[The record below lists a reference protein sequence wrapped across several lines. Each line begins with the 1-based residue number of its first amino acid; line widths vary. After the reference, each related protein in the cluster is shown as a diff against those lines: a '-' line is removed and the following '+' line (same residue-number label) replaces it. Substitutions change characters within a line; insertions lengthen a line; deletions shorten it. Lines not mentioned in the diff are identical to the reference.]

1 MNGLT
6 LAYLGDAVY
15 ELEIRDYLVSKG
27 ITKINSLHKEA
38 VKFTNAKSQ
47 SSAVMA
53 LLDDLTESEVSAFK
67 KGRNSNAKQAK
78 KTASMIEYKQATG
91 LESLVGY
98 LYLSDVDRM
107 KEVVKK
113 IIEIIEVQHAK

>member
-47 SSAVMA
+47 SSAIMA
-53 LLDDLTESEVSAFK
+53 LLDELTEIEVSAFK
-67 KGRNSNAKQAK
+67 KGRNSNARQAK
-78 KTASMIEYKQATG
+78 KSASMIEYKQATG

-98 LYLSDVDRM
+98 LYLNDSERM